1 VALTGYF
8 AHDGRFPAFTQM
20 IEHYSNGI
28 EQSPTL
34 DSSLKNGIPLTDLE
48 KFYLQEFLFTLT
60 DSSMVTDP
68 RFE

>member
-1 VALTGYF
+1 
-8 AHDGRFPAFTQM
+8 M

-34 DSSLKNGIPLTDLE
+34 DPSLKNGIPLTDLE